1 MAKKTKKPSTDIAP
15 LGPMAIGE
23 LVADSLIAS
32 AARIRPGDDLWGTY
46 RFTDETWQREC
57 WRYYHTTPE
66 LHYAAQYT
74 GSACSLVRIF
84 VQEIQENG
92 RLGDEATD
100 EDILAIA
107 DNLLGGPNQKAEALA
122 AIGNNLMIAGECFLI
137 GKMGRNDDP
146 DSWKVV
152 STTELRRRGGQI
164 WIDYGYGPEQIV
176 TSRDLVI
183 RLWAPDAERMRFA
196 DSPTRA
202 CMQVLWELEQ
212 LQEYETSQID
222 SRLAGAGVYFIPSSL
237 SQGAT
242 TSEVSAADDLFNTLA
257 EAARASRSGRGTAAG
272 VVPLFVEVPADSLK
286 DMADKPVR
294 FESELSDKL
303 ASMKE
308 SAVRRLANGL
318 SLPPEVLLGMGDA
331 THWSAWHIEESFV
344 TIQIKPLMN
353 RICEG
358 LTTAFL
364 RPLLKAMGKDPKR
377 YQLSFDTAP
386 LTVRPNRLQ
395 DTLNLY
401 EKDIVG
407 KEAVLLAGDYNPTTD
422 LISEEEENQA
432 FVRKVVLRD
441 PTLFQIKG
449 VQEYLGIDIDTTIP
463 MPELPPGEMP
473 GGGDLNAPGPPPP
486 PAPARSIEQPDTG
499 PPTKST
505 APGTPILAVHRAP
518 AISGQ
523 DAELGSFLCGTTG
536 VTDPK
541 LAAILSRRA
550 GHAVTAQPS
559 PILAAANVVCRR
571 AFELAGG
578 RMLTRSY
585 RGQFPEV
592 PKKLIHTRLKV
603 TAIQAD
609 THLDGAFSDL
619 EDDFVGLKTDLP
631 QMEASLRAYC
641 TEQLIKS
648 RAHDITVLAA
658 RLRAD
663 GLIDG

>member
-1 MAKKTKKPSTDIAP
+1 MAKTKKKTSTDVAVLEP
-15 LGPMAIGE
+15 YAGPVAIGE

-57 WRYYHTTPE
+57 WRYFHTTPE

-84 VQEIQENG
+84 VQEIQDNG

-100 EDILAIA
+100 EDILALA
-107 DNLLGGPNQKAEALA
+107 DNLLGGPNQKSEALS
-122 AIGNNLMIAGECFLI
+122 AIGNNLIIAGECFI
-137 GKMGRNDDP
+137 VGRPGRGDDP

-164 WIDYGYGPEQIV
+164 WIDYGYGPEQLV
-176 TSRDLVI
+176 TGRDIVI
-183 RLWAPDAERMRFA
+183 RLWSPDAERMRFA

-202 CMQVLWELEQ
+202 CMQILWELEQ

-272 VVPLFVEVPADSLK
+272 VVPLFVEVPAESLK

-318 SLPPEVLLGMGDA
+318 SMPPEVLLGMGDA

-358 LTTAFL
+358 LTTAYL

-401 EKDIVG
+401 EKNIVG
-407 KEAVLLAGDYNPTTD
+407 KEAVLVAGDYNPTTD

-432 FVRKVVLRD
+432 FVRAVVLRD
-441 PTLFQIKG
+441 PTLFQIPG

-473 GGGDLNAPGPPPP
+473 AGGDLNAPGPPPP

-505 APGTPILAVHRAP
+505 APGTPILAVGGKVEFAN
-518 AISGQ
+518 
-523 DAELGSFLCGTTG
+523 FLTAWKAG
-536 VTDPK
+536 
-541 LAAILSRRA
+541 AADK
-550 GHAVTAQPS
+550 AVVPS
-559 PILAAANVVCRR
+559 PVLAAANVVCRR

-592 PKKLIHTRLKV
+592 PKKLIHTRLKISGV
-603 TAIQAD
+603 QAE
-609 THLDGAFSDL
+609 THLDGAFADL
-619 EDDFVGLKTDLP
+619 DDDFIGLKVDLP
-631 QMEASLRAYC
+631 QMEATLRAYC
-641 TEQLIKS
+641 LDQVVKS
-648 RAHDITVLAA
+648 RPHDVTVLAA

>member
-1 MAKKTKKPSTDIAP
+1 MTVAKKGKQISTAVAVIEPAV
-15 LGPMAIGE
+15 IGE
-23 LVADSLIAS
+23 LVANSLVAS

-57 WRYYHTTPE
+57 WRYFHVTPE

-100 EDILAIA
+100 DDILALA
-107 DNLLGGPNQKAEALA
+107 DNLLGGPNQKAEALN
-122 AIGNNLMIAGECFLI
+122 AIGNNLMVAGECFI
-137 GKMGRNDDP
+137 VGRPGTSDDP
-146 DSWKVV
+146 DRWKVV

-164 WIDYGYGPEQIV
+164 WIDYGYGPEQLI
-176 TSRDLVI
+176 SGRDIVI
-183 RLWAPDAERMRFA
+183 RLWSPDAERMRFA

-212 LQEYETSQID
+212 LQQYEASQID
-222 SRLAGAGVYFIPSSL
+222 SRLAGAGMYFIPSEMSTGEET
-237 SQGAT
+237 SST
-242 TSEVSAADDLFNTLA
+242 TVADDVFNKMA
-257 EAARASRSGRGTAAG
+257 EAARASRSGRNTAAG
-272 VVPLFVEVPADSLK
+272 VVPIFMEVPGQFLK
-286 DMADKPVR
+286 DMADKPVK

-303 ASMKE
+303 ASLKE

-318 SLPPEVLLGMGDA
+318 SMPPEVLLGMGDA

-344 TIQIKPLMN
+344 TIQIKPLMT

-358 LTTAFL
+358 LTTAYL

-407 KEAVLLAGDYNPTTD
+407 KEAVLVAGDYNPSTD

-441 PTLFQIKG
+441 PTLFQIPG
-449 VQEYLGIDIDTTIP
+449 VQEYLGIKIDTTIP
-463 MPELPPGEMP
+463 IPEVAELPA
-473 GGGDLNAPGPPPP
+473 GGDLNAPGPPPP
-486 PAPARSIEQPDTG
+486 PAPERSIEQPNTG
-499 PPTKST
+499 PPTRST
-505 APGTPILAVHRAP
+505 APGTPILA
-518 AISGQ
+518 ISREEAQRFGGILA
-523 DAELGSFLCGTTG
+523 DSFAF
-536 VTDPK
+536 K
-541 LAAILSRRA
+541 AAQ
-550 GHAVTAQPS
+550 AQPS
-559 PILAAANVVCRR
+559 PVLAAANVVCRR

-592 PKKLIHTRLKV
+592 PKKLIHTRLKISAV
-603 TAIQAD
+603 QAD
-609 THLDGAFSDL
+609 THLDGAFGDL
-619 EDDFVGLKTDLP
+619 EDDFVELKVDLP

-648 RAHDITVLAA
+648 RAHDVTVLAA
-658 RLRAD
+658 RLRSD

>member
-1 MAKKTKKPSTDIAP
+1 MAKKTKQPSTDIAVLEP
-15 LGPMAIGE
+15 IAIGE

-57 WRYYHTTPE
+57 WRYFHTTPE

-84 VQEIQENG
+84 VQEIQDNG

-100 EDILAIA
+100 DEILALA
-107 DNLLGGPNQKAEALA
+107 DNLLGGPNQKSEALS
-122 AIGNNLMIAGECFLI
+122 AIGSNLIIAGECFI
-137 GKMGRNDDP
+137 VGRPGRGDDP

-164 WIDYGYGPEQIV
+164 WIDYGYGPEQLV
-176 TSRDLVI
+176 TGRDIVI
-183 RLWAPDAERMRFA
+183 RLWSPDGERMRFA

-222 SRLAGAGVYFIPSSL
+222 SRLSGAGVYFIPSSM

-242 TSEVSAADDLFNTLA
+242 TSEVSAADDLFNTMA
-257 EAARASRSGRGTAAG
+257 EASRASRSGRGTAAG
-272 VVPLFVEVPADSLK
+272 VVPIFVEVPAETLK
-286 DMADKPVR
+286 DMPDKPVK

-303 ASMKE
+303 ATMKE
-308 SAVRRLANGL
+308 SAIRRLANGL
-318 SLPPEVLLGMGDA
+318 SMPPEVLLGMGDA

-358 LTTAFL
+358 LTTAYL
-364 RPLLKAMGKDPKR
+364 RPLLRAMGKDPKR

-401 EKDIVG
+401 EKQIVG
-407 KEAVLLAGDYNPTTD
+407 KEAVLVAGDYNPTTD

-432 FVRKVVLRD
+432 FVRAVVLRD
-441 PTLFQIKG
+441 PTLFQIPG

-463 MPELPPGEMP
+463 MPEVPELPT
-473 GGGDLNAPGPPPP
+473 GDLNAPGPPPP

-505 APGTPILAVHRAP
+505 APGTPILAVGGKAKF
-518 AISGQ
+518 A
-523 DAELGSFLCGTTG
+523 DL
-536 VTDPK
+536 
-541 LAAILSRRA
+541 LAAYSCRDT
-550 GHAVTAQPS
+550 AVVLPS
-559 PILAAANVVCRR
+559 PVLAAANVVCRR

-603 TAIQAD
+603 SSVQAE
-609 THLDGAFSDL
+609 THLDGAFADL
-619 EDDFVGLKTDLP
+619 DDDFVGLKVDLP
-631 QMEASLRAYC
+631 QMEATLRAYC
-641 TEQLIKS
+641 LDQVVKS
-648 RAHDITVLAA
+648 RPHDVTVLAA